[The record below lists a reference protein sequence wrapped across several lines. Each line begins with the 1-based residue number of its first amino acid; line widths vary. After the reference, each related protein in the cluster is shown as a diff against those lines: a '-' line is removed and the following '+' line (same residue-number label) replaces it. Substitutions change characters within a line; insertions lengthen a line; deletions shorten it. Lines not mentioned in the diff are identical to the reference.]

1 MFLRR
6 SRNTESAKPEY
17 SSGNPSPWISLTP
30 TVTKLSTT
38 SSRLEHQRT
47 GNNFQVGNEKR
58 NISNIQ
64 NLSPTQKAFQ
74 SNLNVR

>member
-1 MFLRR
+1 MVGVGPEIQNQP
-6 SRNTESAKPEY
+6 SQNTHLEIPHLGY
-17 SSGNPSPWISLTP
+17 LLLP
-30 TVTKLSTT
+30 LSTT